1 MIVKM
6 KKYTFVI
13 YHREYQ
19 NFLED
24 IHDLGIVHITE
35 KKDVSAESVR
45 EKINF
50 IKRIDFSVK
59 HLKTKVTDGNY
70 SKDIKKNADAD
81 SLVKEVEKLYLDID
95 QNHQK
100 HHQLN
105 KELNA
110 QAVWGDF
117 SVSTVNK
124 LKDEGIEVRLYS
136 INPKL
141 FDEEWGKKYAVEKIS
156 FGGGNLNFAVFTQ
169 KGEEPDIK
177 AEEVKM
183 FERSVSDIQAEI
195 NEVKAKIAADNVTLS
210 KFAHDNI
217 ATLEYL
223 RKETEN
229 EKQYMKVYDEAKP
242 AADYKLMLLEGWIPV
257 TSEDKAK
264 EYFESKRIVYLE
276 REPVEEEVQEVPILM
291 QNGYFAR
298 MFEPIGRL
306 FSLPAY
312 NEIDLTV
319 LFAPFFMLFFGFC
332 LGDAGYGIVLIT
344 VGAILKFKLDKEW
357 KPMLTLV
364 QLLGLMTV
372 IMGIV
377 GGTFFGI
384 NLIETDLKFKDM
396 FLDSNSMFWLALGLG
411 VVQILFGMCI
421 KMTNLIR
428 KNGSFIYGVST
439 IGWMIL
445 VLSFVAMGMKAVLAY
460 LKVDPETIASL
471 TYLDTMS
478 SIAGKTALV
487 GVALI
492 LLFNDPKANL
502 VIRILKGMW
511 QLYDITGLFGD
522 VLSYIRLFAL
532 GVSGAILGLVIN
544 NIAAEFLKIPYV
556 GWVIFIVFLIVGHIG
571 NILLSGL
578 GSLVHP
584 MRLTFVEFY
593 KNAGWTGGG
602 KEYKPFKKSV

>member
-100 HHQLN
+100 LHQLN

-141 FDEEWGKKYAVEKIS
+141 FDEEWEKKYAVEKIS

-195 NEVKAKIAADNVTLS
+195 NEIRAKIAADNKTLS

-223 RKETEN
+223 RKEIEN
-229 EKQYMKVYDEAKP
+229 EKQYMKVYDEAEP

-276 REPVEEEVQEVPILM
+276 REPVEEEVTEVPILM
-291 QNGYFAR
+291 HNGYFAK

-319 LFAPFFMLFFGFC
+319 FFAPFFMLFFGFC

-502 VIRILKGMW
+502 GIRILKGIW

-556 GWVIFIVFLIVGHIG
+556 GWVIFIVFLIIGHSG

>member
-59 HLKTKVTDGNY
+59 HLKTKITDGNY

-100 HHQLN
+100 LHQLN

-124 LKDEGIEVRLYS
+124 LKDEGIDVRLYS

-156 FGGGNLNFAVFTQ
+156 FSGGNLNFAVFTQ

-210 KFAHDNI
+210 EFAHDNI

-291 QNGYFAR
+291 QNGYFAK

-306 FSLPAY
+306 FSLPSY
-312 NEIDLTV
+312 NEIDLTAF
-319 LFAPFFMLFFGFC
+319 FAPFFMLFFGFC
-332 LGDAGYGIVLIT
+332 LGDAGYGVVLIT
-344 VGAILKFKLDKEW
+344 VGAVLKFKLNKEW

-502 VIRILKGMW
+502 GIRILKGIW

-544 NIAAEFLKIPYV
+544 NIAAEFLQIPYV
-556 GWVIFIVFLIVGHIG
+556 GWVIFIVFLIIGHTG

>member
-6 KKYTFVI
+6 KKYTFLI
-13 YHREYQ
+13 YHKEYEQ
-19 NFLED
+19 FLED
-24 IHDLGIVHITE
+24 IQDMGMVHIVE

-45 EKINF
+45 LKINL
-50 IKRIDFSVK
+50 IKRIDSAIK
-59 HLKTKVTDGNY
+59 HLKTKVNDGNY
-70 SKDIKKNADAD
+70 SKEINKEADAEKI
-81 SLVKEVEKLYLDID
+81 VTEVEKLYLDID

-100 HHQLN
+100 LHQLN
-105 KELNA
+105 KELSN
-110 QAVWGDF
+110 QLPWGDF
-117 SVSTVNK
+117 SVETVKK
-124 LKDEGIEVRLYS
+124 LQSQGIETKLFT
-136 INPKL
+136 INPKA
-141 FDEEWGKKYAVEKIS
+141 FKEEWNEKYAVERIS
-156 FGGGNLNFAVFTQ
+156 HLGGSLNFAVFFRT
-169 KGEEPDIK
+169 GEEIDIKADEVRMFERSISDIK
-177 AEEVKM
+177 AE
-183 FERSVSDIQAEI
+183 I
-195 NEVKAKIAADNVTLS
+195 NEYKARIVKDNDYLA

-223 RKETEN
+223 RIDTEN
-229 EKQYMKVYDEAKP
+229 EKQYMQVYDEASP
-242 AADYKLMLLEGWIPV
+242 AADYKLMILEGWIPL
-257 TSEDKAK
+257 TSEKKAK
-264 EYFESKRIVYLE
+264 DYFESKKIVYLE
-276 REPVEEEVQEVPILM
+276 REPVEEEIAQVPILM
-291 QNGYFAR
+291 HNGYFAK

-319 LFAPFFMLFFGFC
+319 FFAPFFMLFFGFC
-332 LGDAGYGIVLIT
+332 LGDAGYGIVLVT
-344 VGAILKFKLDKEW
+344 VGTVLKFKLAKEW

-364 QLLGLMTV
+364 QLLGSMT
-372 IMGIV
+372 ILMGIV

-384 NLIETDLKFKDM
+384 NLIETDLSFKDM

-421 KMTNLIR
+421 KAANLI
-428 KNGSFIYGVST
+428 KKGGSFIYALST
-439 IGWMIL
+439 IGWMIM
-445 VLSFVAMGMKAVLAY
+445 VLSFVAMSSKAILGY
-460 LKVDPETIASL
+460 LKMDPEAIAKL
-471 TYLDTMS
+471 TYLDTIS
-478 SIAGKTALV
+478 GIAGKTALV

-502 VIRILKGMW
+502 IIRILKGMW

-544 NIAAEFLKIPYV
+544 NIAAEFLNIPYV
-556 GWVIFIVFLIVGHIG
+556 GWVIFIIFLIVGHTG

-593 KNAGWTGGG
+593 KNSGWTGGG
-602 KEYKPFKKSV
+602 KEYKPFKKSI

>member
-1 MIVKM
+1 
-6 KKYTFVI
+6 
-13 YHREYQ
+13 
-19 NFLED
+19 
-24 IHDLGIVHITE
+24 
-35 KKDVSAESVR
+35 
-45 EKINF
+45 
-50 IKRIDFSVK
+50 
-59 HLKTKVTDGNY
+59 
-70 SKDIKKNADAD
+70 
-81 SLVKEVEKLYLDID
+81 
-95 QNHQK
+95 
-100 HHQLN
+100 
-105 KELNA
+105 
-110 QAVWGDF
+110 
-117 SVSTVNK
+117 
-124 LKDEGIEVRLYS
+124 
-136 INPKL
+136 
-141 FDEEWGKKYAVEKIS
+141 
-156 FGGGNLNFAVFTQ
+156 
-169 KGEEPDIK
+169 
-177 AEEVKM
+177 M

-195 NEVKAKIAADNVTLS
+195 NEIRAKIAADNKTLS

-223 RKETEN
+223 RKEIEN
-229 EKQYMKVYDEAKP
+229 EKQYMKVYDEAEP

-257 TSEDKAK
+257 TSEYKAK

-276 REPVEEEVQEVPILM
+276 REPVEEEVTEVPILM
-291 QNGYFAR
+291 HNGYFAK

-319 LFAPFFMLFFGFC
+319 FFAPFFMLFFGFC

-377 GGTFFGI
+377 GGTFFGKKLGDFDWSI
-384 NLIETDLKFKDM
+384 SNL
-396 FLDSNSMFWLALGLG
+396 FLDDNQMFWLALGLG

-502 VIRILKGMW
+502 GIRILKGIW

-556 GWVIFIVFLIVGHIG
+556 GWVIFIVFLIIGHTG